1 MGGSGRAELIAMT
14 ADRQTALEQNPT
26 SSGDSHARLLA
37 AGKRRRSQR
46 GGLRLRALD
55 VVVFVVLAA
64 LLAFIFY
71 RVNSVLQYKWD
82 WGRIWPFLFRWDE
95 EHQTWVAN
103 LLVQG
108 FLTTIRLAL
117 WGIILSAII
126 GFVLGLCRTSERLL
140 PRLISRTY
148 VELIRNL
155 PPLVFMFIF
164 YYFISS
170 PLITV
175 LHAENIVRD
184 ASPATLAAIEFLAGS
199 PKLFANFLAGLLC
212 VAMFEAA
219 YITEIVRA
227 GIQSVSKGQREA
239 GQSLGLSRYEVARYI
254 VLPQAVRRILPPLA
268 GQFISLIKTSAI
280 VSLISIQEL
289 TFLAGEVANSTG
301 RLFEV
306 WILVAAMYFVL
317 CFVCSVLFQ
326 RLETRW
332 GASRDFTPSA
342 I

>member
-1 MGGSGRAELIAMT
+1 M
-14 ADRQTALEQNPT
+14 
-26 SSGDSHARLLA
+26 SSGKAGARL
-37 AGKRRRSQR
+37 RSLGNRTKPRQ
-46 GGLRLRALD
+46 GGLRLRAMD
-55 VVVFVVLAA
+55 VVVFIILAA
-64 LLAFIFY
+64 LTAFIFY

-108 FLTTIRLAL
+108 FATTIRLAV
-117 WGIILSAII
+117 WGIILSTII
-126 GFVLGLCRTSERLL
+126 GFGLGLCRTSGRLL

-170 PLITV
+170 PLITL
-175 LHAENIVRD
+175 LHAENVVRD
-184 ASPATLAAIEFLAGS
+184 ASPAMLTAIEILAGP

-227 GIQSVSKGQREA
+227 GVQSVTKGQREA
-239 GQSLGLSRYEVARYI
+239 GESLGLSRYEIARYI
-254 VLPQAVRRILPPLA
+254 VLPQALRRILPPLA

-306 WILVAAMYFVL
+306 WILVAAMYFML